1 MASKPA
7 GKQKPLP
14 KPPKGATTP
23 PQPRTASST
32 RPSPAKPTSTTAAPA
47 ARPAQVDVGA
57 IARGISSGFMILVFG
72 GLIQPVVT
80 AFVPV
85 VGMFWLIL
93 VAVTAFAFAGY
104 RVGLA
109 CPNPPL
115 HGAGAAVGSYLLVVP
130 LMFLQGTFDPLYT
143 VFSFVAA
150 AVVGGAAGRIAG
162 RSRSTAS

>member
-1 MASKPA
+1 MAAKPA
-7 GKQKPLP
+7 GKQKPPP
-14 KPPKGATTP
+14 KPPKGASIP
-23 PQPRTASST
+23 SQPRATSSSGPAPARAASST
-32 RPSPAKPTSTTAAPA
+32 STPA

-57 IARGISSGFMILVFG
+57 IARGVSSGFMILVFG

-162 RSRSTAS
+162 RARSTDR